1 MTNQLQYKKL
11 LKNGIVKHVVAV
23 QDSDSGSQNFEYT
36 IVSDISD
43 LKKTTYDSE
52 LIDNNKLLDAIL
64 ETLNSMEEQYYNNYI
79 FKKRF

>member
-1 MTNQLQYKKL
+1 MGVIKTIRGEDGRPYVL
-11 LKNGIVKHVVAV
+11 LESIIK
-23 QDSDSGSQNFEYT
+23 E
-36 IVSDISD
+36 ISD

-64 ETLNSMEEQYYNNYI
+64 ETLNNMEEQYYNNYI